1 MIESEI
7 PNQESPVA
15 PPQVEPAAG
24 QTPEGG
30 TPSRP
35 ARSSLAPTLL
45 EEPTDE
51 LTPEER
57 EEMLSLY
64 EESLRSLVEG
74 EIVRGHILAIDD
86 TEVTVDIGGKSEGV
100 IPLVEFANR
109 DELHVGD
116 EIEVYLEKTE
126 NQEGLVVLSKQRAD
140 FVRVWD
146 RVKAAYDVGE
156 VVDGRLVRKIK
167 GGMVVDLYGVEAFL
181 PGSQIDIRQ
190 VQNIDSLIGETAR
203 LRIIKLNKR
212 RRNIVV
218 SRRVVLEEER
228 LKKKAEVLKDLTK
241 DQIREGVVKNI
252 TDFGA
257 FVDLGG
263 IDGLLHITDL
273 SWGRVSH
280 PSEAVKIGDRIQV
293 KVLNFEPER
302 ERISLG
308 LKQLQPY
315 PWEGV
320 AHKYPVGTRV
330 KGRVVSITDYGAF
343 VELEKGVEGLIHVS
357 EMSWTRHIRHPS
369 KILSIGDEIEAMVLK
384 VDAQGEKI
392 SLGLKQIEPD
402 PWLTLDERFPIGSRV
417 TGRVRNLTNFGAFVE
432 LEEGIDGLV
441 HVSDMSWTRRV
452 SHPSE
457 VLKKGDTVEV
467 AVLAIDKEQR
477 RISLG
482 LKQTEP
488 DPWPDLAERYA
499 PGMEVT
505 GRILR
510 IIDRGAIVDV
520 GDGIEGFIP
529 TPQLGVEET
538 GRPSDEFVEG
548 EELRLKVTRVEINNH
563 RLLLSAKA
571 WLAEQDDVTV
581 AEWTAARNR
590 ARATAA
596 ERAPSSGSAERAEKP
611 GRSESGGEEAETGA
625 DE

>member
-15 PPQVEPAAG
+15 EPQVEPAAG
-24 QTPEGG
+24 RRPEGG
-30 TPSRP
+30 TSTQVAPPPKTRFFNADEREEFSP
-35 ARSSLAPTLL
+35 A
-45 EEPTDE
+45 DH
-51 LTPEER
+51 

-74 EIVRGHILAIDD
+74 EIVHGRILAISDS
-86 TEVTVDIGGKSEGV
+86 EVTVDIGGKSEGV
-100 IPLVEFANR
+100 IPLAEFANR
-109 DELHVGD
+109 DELRVGD

-126 NQEGLVVLSKQRAD
+126 NQDGLVVLSKQRAD

-146 RVKAAYDVGE
+146 RVKAAYDAGE
-156 VVDGRLVRKIK
+156 VVEGRLMRKIK

-190 VQNIDSLIGETAR
+190 VQNIDSLIGEPAR

-228 LKKKAEVLKDLTK
+228 LAKKSEVLKDLQK

-263 IDGLLHITDL
+263 IDGLLHITDI
-273 SWGRVSH
+273 SWGRVAH

-308 LKQLQPY
+308 LKQLQAY

-320 AHKYPVGTRV
+320 EQKFPVGTRV
-330 KGRVVSITDYGAF
+330 HGRVVSITDYGAF

-369 KILSIGDEIEAMVLK
+369 KILSIGDQVEAMVLK
-384 VDAQGEKI
+384 VDAAGEKI
-392 SLGLKQIEPD
+392 SLGLKQTEPD
-402 PWLTLDERFPIGSRV
+402 PWLTLDDRFPIGTRV
-417 TGRVRNLTNFGAFVE
+417 AGRVRNLTNFGAFVE

-488 DPWPDLAERYA
+488 DPWPDLADRYA
-499 PGMEVT
+499 PGMDVT
-505 GRILR
+505 GHVLR

-520 GDGIEGFIP
+520 GEGIEGFIP
-529 TPQLGVEET
+529 TPQLGIEET
-538 GRPSDEFVEG
+538 ANPADFFREG
-548 EELRLKVTRVEINNH
+548 EELPLKVTRVEVNNH

-571 WLAEQDDVTV
+571 WLAEQDDVAV
-581 AEWTAARNR
+581 AEWTAGRNR
-590 ARATAA
+590 ARAEAA
-596 ERAPSSGSAERAEKP
+596 ERGERA
-611 GRSESGGEEAETGA
+611 GRPEESAPRAESTPDETPSNDGEEG
-625 DE
+625 